1 MKYKFFI
8 YVIACNLL
16 YISLERKSSWNPI
29 FSLTFS
35 VFISSSMCL
44 SSSPSTSSRC
54 RFSYISF
61 PSACSRGRMTKH
73 WRFSR
78 TLSRWQPAFCVCPAH
93 LKLETGTT
101 DERDWLF
108 GCILD
113 RKEPIT
119 ARCVNSIHIHITE
132 THTLFYLILFSLYI
146 SVPYLW
152 HLLNLQKILMKNPS
166 CFLSQSNSHD
176 SPSAFTARTRGNI

>member
-16 YISLERKSSWNPI
+16 YISLEGNLHEIPFFLWL
-29 FSLTFS
+29 SLFLHRLLC
-35 VFISSSMCL
+35 VFL
-44 SSSPSTSSRC
+44 LPPFTSSRC

-61 PSACSRGRMTKH
+61 PSACSRGRMTKR

-152 HLLNLQKILMKNPS
+152 HLLHLQKILMKNPS

>member
-1 MKYKFFI
+1 MKYQFFI

-73 WRFSR
+73 WRCSR